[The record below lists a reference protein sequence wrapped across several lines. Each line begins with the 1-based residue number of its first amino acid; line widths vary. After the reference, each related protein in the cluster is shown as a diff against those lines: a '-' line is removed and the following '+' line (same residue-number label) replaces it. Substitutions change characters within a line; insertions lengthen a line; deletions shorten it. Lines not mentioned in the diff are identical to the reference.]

1 MQYMKTNLTLNNNLQ
16 IKTSTE
22 ITEQLM
28 VCSHERSGTHLTM
41 NTIDAVSEYC
51 SNPWLNYDLH
61 PLGAQINF
69 FSPTSASTFIRGLS
83 GLQVNGTSR
92 CNASIIKS
100 HFPISHLAEEVK
112 NLPLKI
118 IYVWRDPADTI
129 ASFWKFL
136 HRCSWNEGPKTET
149 PIELATTRPSGQTQ
163 RYQASNYKDYFE
175 RWAAH
180 VIDGIAHCKNN
191 PMAKSVSYRQLLTNH
206 TAATESLCNNLDIQM
221 LKKPLIPRKNENVIK
236 GSTLNLDADTMAR
249 LRDLC
254 NKRID
259 EFPALK
265 ALLSE
270 DQNPSNYS

>member
-1 MQYMKTNLTLNNNLQ
+1 MNVNLAINNNLQ
-16 IKTSTE
+16 IKTSAK

-83 GLQVNGTSR
+83 DLQVNGTSR
-92 CNASIIKS
+92 CNVSIIKS

-118 IYVWRDPADTI
+118 IYVWRDPAETI

-136 HRCSWNEGPKTET
+136 HRWRWNEGPKTET
-149 PIELATTRPSGQTQ
+149 PIELATARPSGQSQ

-221 LKKPLIPRKNENVIK
+221 LKKPLIPSKNENVIK

-254 NKRID
+254 NKRIE

>member
-1 MQYMKTNLTLNNNLQ
+1 MNADLAININVQV
-16 IKTSTE
+16 KTSAE

-51 SNPWLNYDLH
+51 SNPWLNYDLR
-61 PLGAQINF
+61 PLGSMINF
-69 FSPTSASTFIRGLS
+69 FNPTSTSTYIRSLS
-83 GLQVNGTSR
+83 DIKVNGTSR

-100 HFPISHLAEEVK
+100 HFPISHLGEEVK

-118 IYVWRDPADTI
+118 IYVWRDPAETI
-129 ASFWKFL
+129 ASLWKYL
-136 HRCSWNEGPKTET
+136 HRWSWDEGPKTET
-149 PIELATTRPSGQTQ
+149 PIELATARPSGQSQ
-163 RYQASNYKDYFE
+163 RYQTSNYKDYFE

-180 VIDGIAHCKNN
+180 VIDGIAQCKNN

-206 TAATESLCNNLDIQM
+206 TAATESLCNSLDIQM
-221 LKKPLIPRKNENVIK
+221 LKKPLIPSNDEIAIK
-236 GSTLNLDADTMAR
+236 GSDLNLDADIMAR

-254 NKRID
+254 NKRIE

-270 DQNPSNYS
+270 DQNPFIYS

>member
-1 MQYMKTNLTLNNNLQ
+1 MQYMNVNLAINNNLQ
-16 IKTSTE
+16 IKTSAK

-69 FSPTSASTFIRGLS
+69 FSPASASTLIRGLS
-83 GLQVNGTSR
+83 DLKVNGTSR

-118 IYVWRDPADTI
+118 IYVWRDPAETI

-136 HRCSWNEGPKTET
+136 HRWSWNEGPKTET
-149 PIELATTRPSGQTQ
+149 PIELATTRPSGQSQ

-206 TAATESLCNNLDIQM
+206 TAANESLCHNLDIQM
-221 LKKPLIPRKNENVIK
+221 LKKPLIPSKNENVIK

-254 NKRID
+254 NKRIE

-270 DQNPSNYS
+270 DRNPSNYS